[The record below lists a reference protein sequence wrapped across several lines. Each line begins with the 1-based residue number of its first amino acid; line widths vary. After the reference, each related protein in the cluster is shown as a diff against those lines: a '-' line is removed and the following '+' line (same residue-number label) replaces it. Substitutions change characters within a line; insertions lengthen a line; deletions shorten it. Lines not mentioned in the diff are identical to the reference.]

1 MIALDLCQPHY
12 QVLLITYLKF
22 TKKNAKDVQ
31 KQETSNQYE
40 YAILLGLK
48 IINYVRNAKNVKN
61 MVKWVN

>member
-1 MIALDLCQPHY
+1 MIDLDLCRPHY

-22 TKKNAKDVQ
+22 TEKNAKDVQ